1 MGRRYI
7 TQEALQ
13 EKGGRKKEKEGR
25 DKKKDGHSSYH
36 LQKLS

>member
-13 EKGGRKKEKEGR
+13 EKGRRKKEKEGR